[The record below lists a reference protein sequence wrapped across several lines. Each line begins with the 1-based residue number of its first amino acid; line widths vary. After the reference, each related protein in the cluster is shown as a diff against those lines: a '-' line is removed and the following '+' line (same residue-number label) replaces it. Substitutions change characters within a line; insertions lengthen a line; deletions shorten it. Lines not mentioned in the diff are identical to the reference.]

1 MTYTNSQPVDPSIR
15 RTGGPQKQPKRD
27 YSKGPQKDPQ
37 PNYVAKRKEQSK
49 FDRFMAKA
57 PVHFA
62 VIALA
67 ILWTL
72 PTFGLLISSFRPP
85 DALVTSGWWTVFLNP
100 LEFTQ
105 FTLSNYRDVLA
116 AGMGQAFI
124 NSLVISI
131 PATVIPIAIAT
142 FAAYA
147 LAWMDFPGRQ
157 TIFIITVG
165 LLVVPL
171 QMTLIP
177 ILRAYNVLG
186 ISSTFLAVWLAHAA
200 YGLPLGVYLLRNYI
214 GSLPRDLIEA
224 AAVDGAS
231 YLNVFTRI
239 IVPLSMPAIA
249 SFAVFQFLWVWND
262 LLVALV
268 YLGGNQDV
276 APVTLVLRNIVGDR
290 GQDWFLL
297 TSGAFISMLVP
308 MAVFFALQR
317 YFVRGLLAGSVKG

>member
-1 MTYTNSQPVDPSIR
+1 
-15 RTGGPQKQPKRD
+15 
-27 YSKGPQKDPQ
+27 
-37 PNYVAKRKEQSK
+37 
-49 FDRFMAKA
+49 MAKA

-62 VIALA
+62 VVAIAV
-67 ILWTL
+67 LWTL
-72 PTFGLLISSFRPP
+72 PTFGLLISSFRPA
-85 DALVTSGWWTVFLNP
+85 DDLVNSGWWTVFANP

-105 FTLSNYRDVLA
+105 FTLSNYQDVLA
-116 AGMGQAFI
+116 AGMGQAFL
-124 NSLVISI
+124 NSLVISV
-131 PATVIPIAIAT
+131 PATVIPMAIAT

-147 LAWMDFPGRQ
+147 LSWMDFPGRQ
-157 TIFIITVG
+157 VIFIVTVG

-177 ILRAYNVLG
+177 ILRAYSALG
-186 ISSTFLAVWLAHAA
+186 ISGTFLAVWLAHAA

-268 YLGGNQDV
+268 YLGGNQEV

>member
-1 MTYTNSQPVDPSIR
+1 MQFCGRCRPWD
-15 RTGGPQKQPKRD
+15 
-27 YSKGPQKDPQ
+27 
-37 PNYVAKRKEQSK
+37 
-49 FDRFMAKA
+49 
-57 PVHFA
+57 
-62 VIALA
+62 
-67 ILWTL
+67 
-72 PTFGLLISSFRPP
+72 LLISSFRPA
-85 DALVTSGWWTVFLNP
+85 DDLVSSGWWTVFVNP
-100 LEFTQ
+100 FEFTQ
-105 FTLSNYRDVLA
+105 FTLSNYSQVLFDQ
-116 AGMGQAFI
+116 GMGQAFL
-124 NSLVISI
+124 NSLVISV

-147 LAWMDFPGRQ
+147 LAWMEFPGRQ
-157 TIFIITVG
+157 ALFIVTVG

-177 ILRAYNVLG
+177 ILQAYNAIG
-186 ISSTFLAVWLAHAA
+186 ISGTYLAVWLAHSA

-297 TSGAFISMLVP
+297 TAGAFISMIVP
-308 MAVFFALQR
+308 MLVFFSLQR

>member
-1 MTYTNSQPVDPSIR
+1 MTYTNSQPVDPSLG

-27 YSKGPQKDPQ
+27 YPKGPKKDPQ

>member
-1 MTYTNSQPVDPSIR
+1 MSLANKNSHA
-15 RTGGPQKQPKRD
+15 KKR
-27 YSKGPQKDPQ
+27 SQ
-37 PNYVAKRKEQSK
+37 ARERSK
-49 FDRFMAKA
+49 FEQVMAKA
-57 PVHFA
+57 PVHIA
-62 VIALA
+62 VVAIAF
-67 ILWTL
+67 IWTL
-72 PTFGLLISSFRPP
+72 PTIGLLISSFRQR
-85 DALVTSGWWTVFLNP
+85 DDLLASGWWTVLLHPFNL
-100 LEFTQ
+100 TQ
-105 FTLSNYRDVLA
+105 FHLGNYIDVVNSQ
-116 AGMGQAFI
+116 GMGQAFL

-157 TIFIITVG
+157 TLFITIVG

-177 ILRAYNVLG
+177 VLRAYNNFGLSG
-186 ISSTFLAVWLAHAA
+186 TFVAVWLAHTA
-200 YGLPLGVYLLRNYI
+200 YGLPLGIYLLRNYI

-224 AAVDGAS
+224 AEVDGAS
-231 YLNVFTRI
+231 HLKIFTKL

-268 YLGGNQDV
+268 YLGGNQSV
-276 APVTLVLRNIVGDR
+276 APVTLVLRNLVGDR
-290 GQDWFLL
+290 GQDWHLL
-297 TSGAFISMLVP
+297 TAGAFVSMIIPLI
-308 MAVFFALQR
+308 VFFALQR

>member
-1 MTYTNSQPVDPSIR
+1 
-15 RTGGPQKQPKRD
+15 
-27 YSKGPQKDPQ
+27 
-37 PNYVAKRKEQSK
+37 
-49 FDRFMAKA
+49 MAKA
-57 PVHFA
+57 PVHIA
-62 VIALA
+62 VVGIAL
-67 ILWTL
+67 LWTL
-72 PTFGLLISSFRPP
+72 PTLGLLISSFRPP
-85 DALVTSGWWTVFLNP
+85 EALLSSGWWTVFLHP

-105 FTLSNYRDVLA
+105 FTLSNYQDVLS
-116 AGMGQAFI
+116 AGMGQAFL

-157 TIFIITVG
+157 VIFIVTVA

-177 ILRAYNVLG
+177 ILRAYSAMG

-214 GSLPRDLIEA
+214 GSLPKDLIEA

-231 YLNVFTRI
+231 YLNVFRRI

-249 SFAVFQFLWVWND
+249 SFCRFPVP
-262 LLVALV
+262 
-268 YLGGNQDV
+268 LG
-276 APVTLVLRNIVGDR
+276 LE
-290 GQDWFLL
+290 
-297 TSGAFISMLVP
+297 
-308 MAVFFALQR
+308 
-317 YFVRGLLAGSVKG
+317 